1 MPPTLAMCL
10 GKVMLRCR
18 HKLTP
23 KFQWP
28 HSRVAF
34 GSLTWQSNV
43 GVPGWPCDFPPGGDS
58 GTLASSILWS
68 HHLPVPRGL
77 SYVQRTGS
85 TWRNHMC
92 LLKPLSWE
100 VIISTRLVRISHTH
114 IVCLDER
121 RAGDI
126 PHWAVDCQKKKTQQL
141 CSTERNNG
149 EQAIS
154 AYPFLRGLHPCHPP
168 PCCPNS

>member
-28 HSRVAF
+28 HSRVVF

-68 HHLPVPRGL
+68 HLPVPRGL
-77 SYVQRTGS
+77 SYVQRTS
-85 TWRNHMC
+85 ITWRNHMC

-121 RAGDI
+121 KAGDI
-126 PHWAVDCQKKKTQQL
+126 LHWAVDCQKNNNNNNSVLQRGT
-141 CSTERNNG
+141 TESKPSQHIHSS
-149 EQAIS
+149 EAFILAI
-154 AYPFLRGLHPCHPP
+154 LLLVV
-168 PCCPNS
+168 

>member
-126 PHWAVDCQKKKTQQL
+126 PHWAVDCQKKKNTTTL
-141 CSTERNNG
+141 FYRE
-149 EQAIS
+149 EQRRASHLSIS
-154 AYPFLRGLHPCHPP
+154 IPQRPSSLPSSSLL
-168 PCCPNS
+168 SK